1 MLGFISNGKCHQRRK
16 IHFPPLW
23 MFVPTIIVILFVL
36 LPLVYIILRA
46 KQAGWHTAIELI
58 FRPRVYE
65 LLRNTV
71 LLTATVTLASMT
83 IGLITAWC
91 IERSNLPGRRIW
103 NVILTLPFAVPAFV
117 SSYSWVSLSPKLQ
130 GFGGA
135 ALILTLSS
143 YPLVHLPVAASLR
156 GMDPALEETA
166 RSLGYSQWR
175 TFWRVILPQT
185 RPALFGGALL
195 IALHMLAEFGAL
207 SLLRFETF
215 TTAIYDEYQLA
226 FSNASAAMLAAV
238 LLVLCL
244 ILLFFEVIVRGRAR
258 YARIGKGV
266 ARLRKRVP
274 LGKTMPLVIVFF
286 IMLALLAIGVPMAM
300 LVYWLIIGSSRAFP
314 IYELGTAIIS
324 SLGLAFG
331 GALFTIIFAI
341 PVAVLAVRYRG
352 YLATL
357 ADRLPYM
364 LRAVPGLVIALALV
378 FFSVNYAYSL
388 YQTTFLLLIGYA
400 LLYLPLALASIRAAA
415 EQAPIRLEE
424 TARTLGKR
432 PFQVFFSVTLPLI
445 LPGIGSGATLVFL
458 EGMKE
463 LTATLLLRPTGINTL
478 ATEVWTHTSNTEYAA
493 AAPFAALLVL
503 VSGIPAYLLTRHR
516 NKF

>member
-1 MLGFISNGKCHQRRK
+1 MSGAVSSGKRHQRRK
-16 IHFPPLW
+16 FHFPPLW
-23 MFVPTIIVILFVL
+23 MFVPTIIVILLVL
-36 LPLVYIILRA
+36 MPLAYIVLRA
-46 KQAGWHTAIELI
+46 KQAGWHTAVELI

-65 LLRNTV
+65 LLGNTV
-71 LLTATVTLASMT
+71 LLTVTVTAASII
-83 IGLITAWC
+83 IGLVTAWC
-91 IERSNLPGRRIW
+91 VERSNLPGRRIW

-166 RSLGYSQWR
+166 RSLGYGQWR
-175 TFWRVILPQT
+175 TFWRVTLPQT

-244 ILLFFEVIVRGRAR
+244 ILLFFEVIIRGRAR
-258 YARIGKGV
+258 YARIGKGA
-266 ARLRKRVP
+266 ARIQKHVP
-274 LGKTMPLVIVFF
+274 LGKSMPLVIAIFF
-286 IMLALLAIGVPMAM
+286 ILSFLAIGVPMIM
-300 LVYWLIIGSSRAFP
+300 LVYWLIVGSSRAFP
-314 IYELGTAIIS
+314 IHEFLTTIFS

-331 GALFTIIFAI
+331 GALLTTIFAI

-352 YLATL
+352 SLATL

-400 LLYLPLALASIRAAA
+400 LLFLPLALTSIKAAV
-415 EQAPIRLEE
+415 EQAPPRLEE
-424 TARTLGKR
+424 TARSLGKR
-432 PFQVFFSVTLPLI
+432 PLRVFFSVTLPLI

-463 LTATLLLRPTGINTL
+463 LTATLLLRPTGVDTL
-478 ATEVWTHTSNTEYAA
+478 ATEIWTHTSNTEYAA

-503 VSGIPAYLLTRHR
+503 VSGIPAYLLTRHK
-516 NKF
+516 NK